1 VQTSSSRRVETYPM
15 KYSGQ
20 KDAKAKSENM
30 TWRENEQTASP
41 RRVESY
47 LINSQARPA
56 YGHTR
61 KLRKKKRRRRRRGKE
76 CRLPCPGGCKFIQ

>member
-1 VQTSSSRRVETYPM
+1 VQTASPRRVESYPM

-56 YGHTR
+56 YGYTTR
-61 KLRKKKRRRRRRGKE
+61 KLRKKKKKRRGKE
-76 CRLPCPGGCKFIQ
+76 CRLPRPGGWKFIQ